1 MLTGKKYKCTY
12 QYFIQFFF
20 FLSFSIRVHGVSI
33 LGMKCGK
40 VASDWICKY
49 LGKDGLYIVV
59 STPNMT
65 KRDISEMKTKPWFI
79 LINYM
84 FWNLFRGHTQHT
96 SRKACMLIPS
106 VVMNVPLVSLI
117 KHRTL

>member
-1 MLTGKKYKCTY
+1 MYISVFY
-12 QYFIQFFF
+12 SVFFY
-20 FLSFSIRVHGVSI
+20 LSFSIRVHGVSI

-65 KRDISEMKTKPWFI
+65 KRDISEMKTKPWLNPPTI
-79 LINYM
+79 DD
-84 FWNLFRGHTQHT
+84 
-96 SRKACMLIPS
+96 K
-106 VVMNVPLVSLI
+106 VSMIDYCISLS
-117 KHRTL
+117 LN